1 MDGAKPQ
8 NSGTPPAANGSSGE
22 RQRKPYER
30 PQLTHRGDV
39 RDVTM
44 GPTPGVGESGNPTNF
59 RP

>member
-1 MDGAKPQ
+1 MDRSNQQKP
-8 NSGTPPAANGSSGE
+8 TPPSDSGVQPKK
-22 RQRKPYER
+22 RYQKPR
-30 PQLTHRGDV
+30 LTHRGDV